1 MGKEN
6 LSIEDYLKETDNA
19 TYNPSKKKTLKHK
32 AQVAKKK
39 RTKKLL
45 SDRKPREKWTL
56 KRIIGM
62 FDLEAG
68 IDILD
73 ESEALYRKNRIIK
86 RIVFITNILFSA
98 FLITRNYTM
107 IVVTILLFLF
117 TFGINRLL
125 RSLIYD
131 DPSDEMNQKIAMY
144 LVAGNTLIV
153 AITTFI
159 NLHIDAVNAEQ
170 ALGAEASMVYYNL
183 ANVSYGLIFYSLV
196 ITAFY
201 QNKTLM
207 RHISYI
213 TIFLY
218 TVLHTVVIYPTYQIV
233 RDMSSFLEFT
243 QTNAARDI
251 GIRTVVLIIFLLAVN
266 INVKISE
273 KMNDERKKELYSRR
287 NLEKDFLVVV
297 EDIFNGIEVFN
308 SSNMYKDKF
317 TTYRS
322 AQLVRK
328 LAGLLQIHV
337 NDVESMADF
346 AKIHIDKR
354 EYLTLMD
361 FKHVKVLS
369 QKNYA
374 EIEERTRIGREVL
387 SRLRINQLSEDIV
400 RSHCHSGF
408 ERQFKDTDTIS
419 MDLKSQLV
427 LLTDI
432 YDALR
437 MDRLYKD
444 EFSHRDAVRIIRDSF
459 SNYFEFQVVDR
470 FIRFESEFRDLY
482 DNFIL

>member
-1 MGKEN
+1 MDKDN
-6 LSIEDYLKETDNA
+6 LSINDYLKETDNDV
-19 TYNPSKKKTLKHK
+19 YNPNKKKSFKHK
-32 AQVAKKK
+32 ATVAKKK

-45 SDRKPREKWTL
+45 SDKKQREKWTL
-56 KRIIGM
+56 KRVLSL

-68 IDILD
+68 VDILD
-73 ESEALYRKNRIIK
+73 EAESLYRKNRIIK

-125 RSLIYD
+125 KSLIYD
-131 DPSDEMNQKIAMY
+131 DPTDELHQQIAMY
-144 LVAGNTLIV
+144 LVSGNTLIV
-153 AITTFI
+153 AIATFI
-159 NLHIDAVNAEQ
+159 NLRIDAVNAIQSGHPE
-170 ALGAEASMVYYNL
+170 ALTYSSIS
-183 ANVSYGLIFYSLV
+183 NVAYGLIFFSLV

-201 QNKTLM
+201 QKKTLM

-213 TIFLY
+213 TLFLY
-218 TVLHTVVIYPTYQIV
+218 TVLHTVVIYPTYKYV
-233 RDMSSFLEFT
+233 SNFESFLEYTRTTEF
-243 QTNAARDI
+243 RDI
-251 GIRTVVLIIFLLAVN
+251 SIRTVVLVIFLLAIN
-266 INVKISE
+266 FNVKISE
-273 KMNDERKKELYSRR
+273 KLNDERKRELTSRR
-287 NLEKDFLVVV
+287 HLEKDFLVVV

-328 LAGLLQIHV
+328 LAGLLKIQM
-337 NDVESMADF
+337 DEVENYTDF

-354 EYLTLMD
+354 DFLTLMD

-369 QKNYA
+369 QRDYA
-374 EIEERTRIGREVL
+374 EIEERTQIGREVL
-387 SRLRINQLSEDIV
+387 NRLRINQLSEDIV
-400 RSHCHSGF
+400 RSHCHNGF
-408 ERQFKDTDTIS
+408 ERQFKDSETIA
-419 MDLKSQLV
+419 MDLRSQLV

-444 EFSHRDAVRIIRDSF
+444 EFSHRDAIRIIRDSF
-459 SNYFEFQVVDR
+459 SKYFEFQVVDR
-470 FIRFESEFRDLY
+470 FIRFESEFRDVY